1 MISHELKLVT
11 TNVFRRLGTA
21 LGIIAAWIIG
31 IMFLGITFELIVD
44 HKLDSYLIS
53 LQTIP
58 GTLPAFFN
66 IGLVAYFLTDSY
78 SDFKWAIQ
86 NGISRK
92 TLWSGRLIALLVAT
106 VGIWIV
112 DELLFVFNHPITSWA
127 SMGINLLLLLTAA
140 LTAQMIGNVF
150 GTLNRTWK
158 WIVGIGLPV
167 VFILFMVGI
176 ARALMALGA
185 FQYNVWFDPDSLLL
199 NMLNS
204 EVTWWILWG
213 IYIVIVLVISKVF
226 SDRMQLRRD

>member
-11 TNVFRRLGTA
+11 TNVFRRLGTT

-31 IMFLGITFELIVD
+31 IMLIGATFELVID
-44 HKLDSYLIS
+44 HKFDSYLIS
-53 LQTIP
+53 LQGIP

-66 IGLVAYFLTDSY
+66 IGLIAYFLIDSY

-92 TLWSGRLIALLVAT
+92 TLWNGRLIAAIVAT

-112 DELLFVFNHPITSWA
+112 DELLTLFNHPITSWA
-127 SMGINLLLLLTAA
+127 SMGVNLLLLLTAA
-140 LTAQMIGNVF
+140 LTAQMIGNGF
-150 GTLNRTWK
+150 GLLNRTWK

-167 VFILFMVGI
+167 AFILLLVGI
-176 ARALMALGA
+176 ARVLVSLGG
-185 FQYNVWFDPDSLLL
+185 FQYNFWFGPDSPLV

-204 EVTWWILWG
+204 EITWWIFWG
-213 IYIVIVLVISKVF
+213 IYIVIVLLISKFF